1 MSWLLED
8 VVPNFF
14 INSWELFQSRQS
26 LQEKEVSAVEQNTAT
41 ADQRYQIYRCHYNE
55 FFQKNAQLCN
65 KASCCIPDL
74 VTPENCSQLDFLF
87 CQQWNRFK
95 YLGQYSRIVLK
106 IFSRFSFGKPFEN
119 HSKLSSNISQNI
131 LNKFIVGQQKITQ
144 TTSLVRLDSGRYAT
158 KYQFWESHK
167 NLLQSSS

>member
-8 VVPNFF
+8 GVPNFF

-26 LQEKEVSAVEQNTAT
+26 LQEKEVSVVEQNTAT
-41 ADQRYQIYRCHYNE
+41 ADQIYRCHYNE

-87 CQQWNRFK
+87 CQQWNRFE
-95 YLGQYSRIVLK
+95 YLGQYSERNHCRTTENHADNQFSQAGFRPLCNK
-106 IFSRFSFGKPFEN
+106 IPFFVVDFLSSLMSFRFSHKTA
-119 HSKLSSNISQNI
+119 LL
-131 LNKFIVGQQKITQ
+131 LN
-144 TTSLVRLDSGRYAT
+144 
-158 KYQFWESHK
+158 
-167 NLLQSSS
+167 N

>member
-1 MSWLLED
+1 M
-8 VVPNFF
+8 
-14 INSWELFQSRQS
+14 S
-26 LQEKEVSAVEQNTAT
+26 LQRIFPK
-41 ADQRYQIYRCHYNE
+41 
-55 FFQKNAQLCN
+55 KAQLCN

-87 CQQWNRFK
+87 CQQWNRFE

-119 HSKLSSNISQNI
+119 HSKLSLIISQNI
-131 LNKFIVGQQKITQ
+131 LNEIIVGQQKITQ

-158 KYQFWESHK
+158 KYHFLSNRTSAL
-167 NLLQSSS
+167 NLDLRICREQSRKRS